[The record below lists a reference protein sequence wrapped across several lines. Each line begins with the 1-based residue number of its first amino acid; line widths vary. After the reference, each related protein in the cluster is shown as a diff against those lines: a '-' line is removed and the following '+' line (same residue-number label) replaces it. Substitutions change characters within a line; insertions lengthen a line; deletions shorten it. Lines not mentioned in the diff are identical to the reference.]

1 MKVTLQHTDTVILS
15 TICKKHYD
23 LTLTMASFV
32 CGISEMIPSV
42 IISSTKYLQI
52 RMKIETVEFLVIY
65 GNSTSIPHPNTK
77 INSSS
82 YSTPD

>member
-1 MKVTLQHTDTVILS
+1 MHKYSYSKQIWQLTIFMKVTLQHTGTVILS
-15 TICKKHYD
+15 TICKKYYD

-52 RMKIETVEFLVIY
+52 RMKEETVEFQVI
-65 GNSTSIPHPNTK
+65 
-77 INSSS
+77 
-82 YSTPD
+82 

>member
-1 MKVTLQHTDTVILS
+1 MCINNYSYSKQIWQLTIFMKVTVQHTDTVILS
-15 TICKKHYD
+15 TICKKYYD

-52 RMKIETVEFLVIY
+52 RMKIETVEFLVI
-65 GNSTSIPHPNTK
+65 
-77 INSSS
+77 
-82 YSTPD
+82 